1 MNSDRLLKGY
11 LHSFHF
17 NVDSDSA
24 DSEDSEMGF
33 EGLEIFVPL
42 EIRDSESLQRSDEA
56 LSLIHI

>member
-1 MNSDRLLKGY
+1 MNSERLLKGY

-33 EGLEIFVPL
+33 EGLEIFAPL
-42 EIRDSESLQRSDEA
+42 EIRGSESLRRSDEV
-56 LSLIHI
+56 LSPI

>member
-1 MNSDRLLKGY
+1 MNSERLLKGH

-42 EIRDSESLQRSDEA
+42 EIRGSESLRRSDEV
-56 LSLIHI
+56 LSPI

>member
-1 MNSDRLLKGY
+1 MNSERLLKGC

-42 EIRDSESLQRSDEA
+42 EIRGSESLRRSDEV
-56 LSLIHI
+56 LSPI

>member
-1 MNSDRLLKGY
+1 MKGY

-17 NVDSDSA
+17 NEDADSV

-42 EIRDSESLQRSDEA
+42 EIRGSESLRRSDEV
-56 LSLIHI
+56 LSPI

>member
-1 MNSDRLLKGY
+1 MNSERLLKGY

-17 NVDSDSA
+17 NEDADSV

-42 EIRDSESLQRSDEA
+42 EIRGSESLRRSDEV
-56 LSLIHI
+56 LSPI

>member
-1 MNSDRLLKGY
+1 MNSERLLKGY

-33 EGLEIFVPL
+33 EGLEIFEPL
-42 EIRDSESLQRSDEA
+42 EIRGSESLRRSDEV
-56 LSLIHI
+56 LSPI